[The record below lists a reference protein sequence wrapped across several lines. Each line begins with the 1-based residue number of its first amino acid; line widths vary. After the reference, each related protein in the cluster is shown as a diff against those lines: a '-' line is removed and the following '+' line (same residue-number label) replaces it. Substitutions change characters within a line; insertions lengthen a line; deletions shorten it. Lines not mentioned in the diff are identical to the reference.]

1 MRTGREERCI
11 RILCKTEIHHYF
23 CSMFLY
29 FFPLIAAVLGYLFNS
44 LIITYLTRKVV
55 PARLPALAGSA
66 GKYAGTLID
75 VDAIAGKAAD
85 PENLA
90 ALQPYIE
97 QHIDI
102 FLKEKLKEKMP
113 AIAMFVGEKTMDMMK
128 KGLMEEIELLLPN
141 LLQRYMGSLK
151 EKINV
156 EAMVTAKIKEL
167 PPEKVD
173 ALLQNGL
180 KKEWVMFKWAGAL
193 TGLVIGA
200 LLLLPLQLIP

>member
-1 MRTGREERCI
+1 
-11 RILCKTEIHHYF
+11 
-23 CSMFLY
+23 MFLY

-44 LIITYLTRKVV
+44 LIVIYLTRKAV
-55 PARLPALAGSA
+55 PARLPALADGA

-75 VDAIAGKAAD
+75 LDAIAGKAAD

-97 QHIDI
+97 QHIDV

-167 PPEKVD
+167 PPEKID
-173 ALLQNGL
+173 TLLQNGL
-180 KKEWVMFKWAGAL
+180 KKEWRMFKWAGAVS
-193 TGLVIGA
+193 GLVIGLVLC
-200 LLLLPLQLIP
+200 LLLVLIP